1 MQSDMTEIIDTIEGS
16 FLRQNR
22 ESLGGGIGMSGD
34 DPYQE
39 KREAE
44 ALR

>member
-1 MQSDMTEIIDTIEGS
+1 MTEIIDTIEGS

-22 ESLGGGIGMSGD
+22 ESMGGVGMSGD
-34 DPYQE
+34 DSFQE